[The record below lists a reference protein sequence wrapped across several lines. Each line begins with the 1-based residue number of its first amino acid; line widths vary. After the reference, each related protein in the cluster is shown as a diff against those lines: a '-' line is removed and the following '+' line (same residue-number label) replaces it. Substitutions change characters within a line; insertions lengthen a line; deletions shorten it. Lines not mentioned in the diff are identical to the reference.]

1 LTTQRDEKLIQIR
14 PTIECEKALSE
25 EENFQN
31 KTIRPILK
39 LQNAIL
45 LAQFHSYLEKFK
57 PVFNAYNQK
66 AQMDYIEEVMKKDP
80 RIRNSL
86 IASVIALFTIDE
98 YEYYRLHKNDMN
110 KRIVGMI
117 VRRLEGQLESLL

>member
-1 LTTQRDEKLIQIR
+1 MRTERDDKVIRIR
-14 PTIECEKALSE
+14 PTITCEKALSE

-31 KTIRPILK
+31 TTIRPILK

-80 RIRNSL
+80 RIKNSL
-86 IASVIALFTIDE
+86 IASVVSLFTIDE
-98 YEYYRLHKNDMN
+98 YEYYRKNKNALN
-110 KRIVGMI
+110 KRMVQMI
-117 VRRLEGQLESLL
+117 IRRLEGQLESLL